1 MVRDMLSSRRH
12 LLAGSAL
19 TGVLALAM
27 PAGANPSDPTIVH
40 GTVGFAGS
48 GPVLEVTQGSDKA
61 IIDWRS
67 FAIAN
72 GEVTRFIQPG
82 SGAIALNR
90 VTGDQASVLNGQLTA
105 NGQIFLINPN
115 GILFGAGAQVDVA
128 GLVATTA
135 NIDNQKFLSGDY
147 RFDIASPLAGAA
159 VVNEGRINAGM
170 AALVAPHV
178 RNSGTITAELGTVS
192 LGAAQRFTLDL
203 AGDGLISFDAGSA
216 VDGAKLEQAGRVSG
230 ATVLLSAATAAR
242 VVDNV
247 IDMTGVVEARGAY
260 RDGGDI
266 VLDGGAGAI
275 AVSGTLDAS
284 GPVGGGNIQVGSA
297 QTSRLDVTATAAMR
311 ADATENGSGGHVTL
325 MSAEQ
330 TRFAGS
336 ISAKGAGAG
345 QGGNAEVSSAGRLS
359 YQGRTDLTAESG
371 VKGTLLLD
379 PKNIIVAATGSSD
392 VAGNDGF
399 GENAGSDA
407 TLSAAAVVAALN
419 GANLVLQANNDIS
432 VNAAVNASANAGA
445 GDLTLRAGR
454 SVALNADVTLKGGL
468 SVLANDPAALAA
480 QRDPG
485 TGSISVASG
494 VTVTTS
500 GAQSYQGDLSL
511 AGNLVGSGSGAI
523 GITGALSVG
532 GLAGIVTAGGAA
544 DNVTVSNGTNGPGF
558 LLVDAGAGSV
568 SLGTVGAAQALSG
581 LSLKGGSVIVGD
593 VTTTGRQDYAGAVRL
608 AGNLVSTTGGT
619 IRLGGPVTLTGDS
632 AIVSAGAAGDDIR
645 FTSTVN
651 GPYALVTDAGK
662 GAVSFGGA
670 VGNMAALKF
679 LSAGGATVTVADV
692 TTTGQQDYA
701 GAMRLAG
708 NLVSTTGGSIRLGG
722 SLILTGD
729 SAIVSAGA
737 AGDDIRFTSTVN
749 GGYALVTDAGKGAV
763 SFGGAVGGATAL
775 KFLSAG
781 GATVT
786 VADVTTTGQQ
796 DYAGAMRLAGNLVST
811 KGGTIRL
818 GGPVTLTGDSAVV
831 SAGAAGDDI
840 RFTGTV
846 NGGYALV
853 TDAGKGAVSF
863 GGAVGNMAALKFLSA
878 GGDTVTVADVT
889 TSGQQDYA
897 GAMRLA
903 GNLVSTKGGTIR
915 LGGPVTLTGDSAIV
929 SAGAA
934 GDDIRF
940 TSTVN
945 GAYALV
951 TDAGKGAV
959 SFGGAVGN
967 MAALKFLSAGGS
979 TVTVA
984 DVTTTGQQD
993 YAGAVRLAGNLVS
1006 TMGGPIRLGGP
1017 VTLTGDSAI
1026 VSAGAAGDDIRFT
1039 STVNGAYALVTD
1051 AGKGAVSFGG
1061 AVGNMAALKFL
1072 SAGGDTVTVADVT
1085 TSGQQDYAGAVRLAG
1100 NLVSTKGGTIRL
1112 GGPVTLTG
1120 DSAVVSAGA
1129 AGDDIRFTSTVNGA
1143 YALVTDAGK
1152 GAVSFGGAVGNMAA
1166 LKFLSAGGDT
1176 VTVADVTTSGQQ
1188 DYAGAVRLAGNLVST
1203 KGGTI
1208 RLGGSLI
1215 LTGDSAIV
1223 SAGAAG
1229 DDIRFTGT
1237 VNGGYALVTDA
1248 GKGAVSFGGAVG
1260 NMAALKFLSAGGD
1273 TVTVAD
1279 VTTSGQQDY
1288 AGAVRLAGNLVSTKG
1303 GTIRL
1308 GGPVT
1313 LTGDSAV
1320 VSAGAAGDDIR
1331 FTGTVN
1337 GAYALVTDAGK
1348 GAVSFGGAV
1357 GNMAALKFL
1366 SAGGDT
1372 VTVADVT
1379 TSGQQDYAG
1388 AVRLAGNLVSTK
1400 GGTIRLGGPVTLTGD
1415 SAVVSAGAA
1424 GDDIRF
1430 TGTVNGAYA
1439 LVTDAGKGAVSFG
1452 GAVGNMAA
1460 LKFLSAGGAT
1470 VTVADV
1476 TTTGQQDYAGAM
1488 RLAGNLVSTKGGTIR
1503 LGGPVT
1509 LTGDSAVVSAG
1520 AAGDDI
1526 RFTGTVNGAY
1536 ALVTDAGKG
1545 AVSFG
1550 GAVGNMAALKFLS
1563 AGGSTVTV
1571 ADVTTTGQQD
1581 YAGAVRLAGNLVSM
1595 TGGTI
1600 RLGGP
1605 VTLTGDSAVVSAGAA
1620 GDDIRFTGTVDGGYA
1635 LVTDA
1640 GKGAVSFGGAV
1651 GGATALKLLSAGGT
1665 TVTVGNV
1672 TTTGQQDYAGTMRLG
1687 GNLVSTTGGSVGL
1700 SGLLTLTADSRISS
1714 AGAAS
1719 DNIRLAGGITGP
1731 YQLTL
1736 RSGKGDTIVG
1746 RSVLGLSGLDVAGA
1760 MVSLGGPVEV
1770 TGALVANAARL
1781 STLTLSANT
1790 ITLTGTEALSALL
1803 MGASQDISINAGKG
1817 ATLSDI
1823 TGRNV
1828 TLTAGDSLTAG
1839 AVTAVQDVTVT
1850 GTSNITLGT
1859 VTGSNLALSA
1869 GRSLALAGINAQN
1882 ATLTAG
1888 TDFTAFGPLRLSRT
1902 LELVTNGRANA
1913 GTVEVGALTYRGSG
1927 LFSANGSIAG
1937 ISGPD
1942 AADLVQVA
1950 GSRTGTY
1957 LFAGRPVYGLGALV
1971 ERQRLDVLVVDTGL
1985 ETGRDDGRQHP
1996 LRLDPA
2002 AAAAADPLITF
2013 KD

>member
-40 GTVGFAGS
+40 GTVGFTGS

-67 FAIAN
+67 FGIAQ

-178 RNSGTITAELGTVS
+178 RNSGTITAELGTVA

-216 VDGAKLEQAGRVSG
+216 VDGAKLEQAGRISG

-266 VLDGGAGAI
+266 VLDGGQGAI

-284 GPVGGGNIQVGSA
+284 GPAGGGNIQVGSA
-297 QTSRLDVTATAAMR
+297 QTSRLDVTATASLR
-311 ADATENGSGGHVTL
+311 ADATENGSGGHVAL

-330 TRFAGS
+330 TRFAGN

-359 YQGRTDLTAESG
+359 YQGNTDLTAENG

-407 TLSAAAVVAALN
+407 TLSAAALVAALN

-432 VNAAVNASANAGA
+432 VNASVNASANAGA

-494 VTVTTS
+494 VTITTS

-523 GITGALSVG
+523 GITGALSVS
-532 GLAGIVTAGGAA
+532 GLASIVTAGGAA
-544 DNVTVSNGTNGPGF
+544 DTVTVSNGTNGPGF

-581 LSLKGGSVIVGD
+581 LSLNGGSLIVGN
-593 VTTTGRQDYAGAVRL
+593 VTTTGQQDYAGAVRL
-608 AGNLVSTTGGT
+608 AGDLVSTKGGA
-619 IRLGGPVTLTGDS
+619 IRLAGPVTLTGDS
-632 AIVSAGAAGDDIR
+632 AVVSAGAAGDDVR

-670 VGNMAALKF
+670 VG
-679 LSAGGATVTVADV
+679 GT
-692 TTTGQQDYA
+692 
-701 GAMRLAG
+701 
-708 NLVSTTGGSIRLGG
+708 
-722 SLILTGD
+722 
-729 SAIVSAGA
+729 
-737 AGDDIRFTSTVN
+737 
-749 GGYALVTDAGKGAV
+749 
-763 SFGGAVGGATAL
+763 TAL

-786 VADVTTTGQQ
+786 VGDVTTTGQQ
-796 DYAGAMRLAGNLVST
+796 DYAGAVRLAGDLVST
-811 KGGTIRL
+811 TGG
-818 GGPVTLTGDSAVV
+818 S
-831 SAGAAGDDI
+831 
-840 RFTGTV
+840 
-846 NGGYALV
+846 
-853 TDAGKGAVSF
+853 
-863 GGAVGNMAALKFLSA
+863 
-878 GGDTVTVADVT
+878 
-889 TSGQQDYA
+889 
-897 GAMRLA
+897 
-903 GNLVSTKGGTIR
+903 IR

-934 GDDIRF
+934 GDDVRL
-940 TSTVN
+940 TGTVN

-959 SFGGAVGN
+959 SFGGAVGGTT
-967 MAALKFLSAGGS
+967 ALKFLSAGGA
-979 TVTVA
+979 TVTVGT
-984 DVTTTGQQD
+984 VTTTGQQD
-993 YAGAVRLAGNLVS
+993 YAGAIRLAGDLVS
-1006 TMGGPIRLGGP
+1006 TKGGSIRLAGP

-1026 VSAGAAGDDIRFT
+1026 VSAGAAGDD
-1039 STVNGAYALVTD
+1039 V
-1051 AGKGAVSFGG
+1051 
-1061 AVGNMAALKFL
+1061 
-1072 SAGGDTVTVADVT
+1072 
-1085 TSGQQDYAGAVRLAG
+1085 
-1100 NLVSTKGGTIRL
+1100 
-1112 GGPVTLTG
+1112 
-1120 DSAVVSAGA
+1120 
-1129 AGDDIRFTSTVNGA
+1129 
-1143 YALVTDAGK
+1143 
-1152 GAVSFGGAVGNMAA
+1152 
-1166 LKFLSAGGDT
+1166 
-1176 VTVADVTTSGQQ
+1176 
-1188 DYAGAVRLAGNLVST
+1188 
-1203 KGGTI
+1203 
-1208 RLGGSLI
+1208 
-1215 LTGDSAIV
+1215 
-1223 SAGAAG
+1223 
-1229 DDIRFTGT
+1229 
-1237 VNGGYALVTDA
+1237 
-1248 GKGAVSFGGAVG
+1248 
-1260 NMAALKFLSAGGD
+1260 
-1273 TVTVAD
+1273 
-1279 VTTSGQQDY
+1279 
-1288 AGAVRLAGNLVSTKG
+1288 
-1303 GTIRL
+1303 
-1308 GGPVT
+1308 
-1313 LTGDSAV
+1313 
-1320 VSAGAAGDDIR
+1320 R

-1357 GNMAALKFL
+1357 GSTTALKFL
-1366 SAGGDT
+1366 SAGGAI
-1372 VTVADVT
+1372 VTVGNVT
-1379 TSGQQDYAG
+1379 TTGQQDYAG
-1388 AVRLAGNLVSTK
+1388 AVRLAADLVSTT
-1400 GGTIRLGGPVTLTGD
+1400 GGSIRLGGPVTLTGD
-1415 SAVVSAGAA
+1415 SAIVSAGAA
-1424 GDDIRF
+1424 GDDVRF

-1452 GAVGNMAA
+1452 GAVGSTTA
-1460 LKFLSAGGAT
+1460 LKLLSAGGAT
-1470 VTVADV
+1470 VTVGDV
-1476 TTTGQQDYAGAM
+1476 TTAGQQDYAGAV
-1488 RLAGNLVSTKGGTIR
+1488 RLAGDLVSTKGGTIR
-1503 LGGPVT
+1503 LAGPVT

-1520 AAGDDI
+1520 AAGDDV
-1526 RFTGTVNGAY
+1526 RFTGAVNG
-1536 ALVTDAGKG
+1536 
-1545 AVSFG
+1545 
-1550 GAVGNMAALKFLS
+1550 
-1563 AGGSTVTV
+1563 
-1571 ADVTTTGQQD
+1571 
-1581 YAGAVRLAGNLVSM
+1581 
-1595 TGGTI
+1595 
-1600 RLGGP
+1600 
-1605 VTLTGDSAVVSAGAA
+1605 
-1620 GDDIRFTGTVDGGYA
+1620 GYG

-1651 GGATALKLLSAGGT
+1651 GGTTALKFLSAGGA

-1672 TTTGQQDYAGTMRLG
+1672 TTTGQQDYAGAVRLAGDLVSTKGGNIRLG
-1687 GNLVSTTGGSVGL
+1687 GPVTLTGDSRINSAGAVGDNISLTGAVSGPYQLVIRSAQANTTLGGPVSGL
-1700 SGLLTLTADSRISS
+1700 SGLEVV
-1714 AGAAS
+1714 GA
-1719 DNIRLAGGITGP
+1719 T
-1731 YQLTL
+1731 
-1736 RSGKGDTIVG
+1736 VG
-1746 RSVLGLSGLDVAGA
+1746 FGAPVSVAG
-1760 MVSLGGPVEV
+1760 
-1770 TGALVANAARL
+1770 TLVANATRL
-1781 STLTLSANT
+1781 NTGTLSATN
-1790 ITLTGTEALSALL
+1790 ITLRGME
-1803 MGASQDISINAGKG
+1803 G
-1817 ATLSDI
+1817 
-1823 TGRNV
+1823 
-1828 TLTAGDSLTAG
+1828 LTAG
-1839 AVTAVQDVTVT
+1839 AISASQDVTIIASKTATLASIAGRQVSLNVSSSLTTGDVTSTQDVSIQGGADVTLGAVT
-1850 GTSNITLGT
+1850 GR
-1859 VTGSNLALSA
+1859 NLALSA
-1869 GRSLALAGINAQN
+1869 GTALTVAGIDAQN

-1888 TDFTAFGPLRLSRT
+1888 TRLTGNGPLRLSRT
-1902 LELVTNGRANA
+1902 LELVTNGRADA
-1913 GTVEVGALTYRGSG
+1913 GTVQAGALTYRGSG
-1927 LFSANGSIAG
+1927 LFSANGSIAS
-1937 ISGPD
+1937 ISGAD

-1950 GSRTGTY
+1950 GNRSSTY
-1957 LFAGRPVYGLGALV
+1957 LFAGRPVFGVAALV
-1971 ERQRLDVLVVDTGL
+1971 ERQRLDVLRVDTGL
-1985 ETGRDDGRQHP
+1985 DTDRDDGRERP
-1996 LRLDPA
+1996 LLLDPA